1 MNDLHTGTAFT
12 AWFVDQAPILIN
24 STLLIMKTEL
34 QIDCMKEAEVTKIAK
49 SIDQIAILA
58 EQLGIKTIRI
68 LHRGISCYVLP
79 VRLALI
85 YPIK

>member
-1 MNDLHTGTAFT
+1 MNELHTGAAFT
-12 AWFVDQAPILIN
+12 TWFADQAPILIN

-34 QIDCMKEAEVTKIAK
+34 QIDCMKETEVTKIAK